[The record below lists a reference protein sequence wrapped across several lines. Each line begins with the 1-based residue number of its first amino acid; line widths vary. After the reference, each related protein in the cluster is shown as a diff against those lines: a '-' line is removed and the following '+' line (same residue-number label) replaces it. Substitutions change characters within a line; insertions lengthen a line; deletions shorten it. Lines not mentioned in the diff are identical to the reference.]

1 MTKLISQVAHVELIT
16 PVLEE
21 SVAFFRDLVGLEVT
35 ERVGDSV
42 YLRTWGDYFHHTIV
56 LTAGEKPALGHV
68 GWRAQGPDEL
78 QEAARRLEES
88 GQGIGWI
95 PAGVG
100 HGPAYRFAGPNGQIQ
115 EVFWE
120 VDRYE
125 APDDLKSVFPARPQ
139 RYTGR
144 GATARYLDHVNFPAA
159 DPVEEAKWYH
169 EVLGSR
175 FLEWTQLSDAPVSIF
190 ATLASA
196 DTFDLA
202 LLRDDSG
209 IFGRFHHLA
218 LWVDE
223 RNDVIRAAELFR
235 EHGVTIEWGPGRH
248 GHGESMS
255 VYVREPGGMRVEI
268 VSGGYRNV
276 QPDWEPRMWHPED
289 GSADFY
295 LSNPL
300 PEAFLEV
307 LPPIDDESTITVGDS
322 GNPWGKK

>member
-16 PVLEE
+16 PRLEE
-21 SVAFFRDLVGLEVT
+21 SIAFFRDLVGMEIT

-42 YLRTWGDYFHHTIV
+42 YLRTWGEYFHHTIV
-56 LTAGEKPALGHV
+56 LTTGEKPALGHV
-68 GWRAQGPDEL
+68 SWRAQGSDEL
-78 QEAARRLEES
+78 QQAVDLIETS
-88 GQGIGWI
+88 GNGIGWI

-100 HGPAYRFAGPNGQIQ
+100 HGPAYRFHGPNGQI
-115 EVFWE
+115 EEIFWE
-120 VDRYE
+120 AQRYS
-125 APDDLKSVFPARPQ
+125 APPELSSVFPARPQ

-159 DPVEEAKWYH
+159 DPLEDAGWYSKY
-169 EVLGSR
+169 LGMR
-175 FLEWTQLSDAPVSIF
+175 LMEWTQLKDAPVAIF
-190 ATLASA
+190 STLASG
-196 DTFDLA
+196 DTFDMA

-235 EHGVTIEWGPGRH
+235 ENGVPIEWGPGRH

-255 VYVREPGGMRVEI
+255 VYVREPGGMRIEI
-268 VSGGYRNV
+268 VSGGYRNPL
-276 QPDWEPRMWHPED
+276 PDWEPLMWNPED

-307 LPPIDDESTITVGDS
+307 LPPVDEGSTITIGDN